1 MKSGTSFFNGPL
13 FHRTVLRFWPIWFVY
28 AFALALALPVR
39 LSGALS
45 DLGRASQVTEALRM
59 SQYVPISAVCN
70 FGLAAAPLVSCAAA
84 MAVYSHLYFQRSAAA
99 YGALPIKREGI
110 FCSVTAAG
118 LLPILAL
125 NLAAA
130 LACLLVGAGH
140 FRAVLPAAASFFA
153 AVSLMTIA
161 YFGIA
166 ALCAQLTGSIIA
178 LPLNFAAVN
187 VAASLLADVVLNVLG
202 RFIYGFVSRG
212 SGIDILS
219 PFVGMTHG
227 VFYDPVFSEASGG
240 YEAVTGY

>member
-39 LSGALS
+39 LSGALA
-45 DLGRASQVTEALRM
+45 DLGRASQVAEALRM
-59 SQYVPISAVCN
+59 SQYVPISAVCD

-125 NLAAA
+125 KPSIQMADRISMNGRN
-130 LACLLVGAGH
+130 CLV
-140 FRAVLPAAASFFA
+140 FLPSA
-153 AVSLMTIA
+153 
-161 YFGIA
+161 
-166 ALCAQLTGSIIA
+166 
-178 LPLNFAAVN
+178 
-187 VAASLLADVVLNVLG
+187 
-202 RFIYGFVSRG
+202 
-212 SGIDILS
+212 
-219 PFVGMTHG
+219 
-227 VFYDPVFSEASGG
+227 
-240 YEAVTGY
+240 